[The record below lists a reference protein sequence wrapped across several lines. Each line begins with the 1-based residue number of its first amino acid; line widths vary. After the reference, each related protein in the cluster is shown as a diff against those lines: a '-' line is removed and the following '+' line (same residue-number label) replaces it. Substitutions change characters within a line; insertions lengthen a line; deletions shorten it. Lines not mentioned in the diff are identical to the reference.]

1 MTPHRRQQLER
12 LLRYA
17 RQNVDD
23 RPRLERTIKLCCNRL
38 RGKHHNP
45 YDNPSKA
52 HWAETMWR

>member
-1 MTPHRRQQLER
+1 MTQHRRHQLER

-17 RQNVDD
+17 RLNVDD

-38 RGKHHNP
+38 RGKHHNQ

-52 HWAETMWR
+52 RWAETVWR